1 MSCEIHVHG
10 GERFGVDGVFL
21 SCVLPPDYP
30 LGRGAHA
37 DCWPR
42 CALRGETAWVEGAVE
57 ASVLECLRGLRGP
70 PPPPPPPLSESATAA
85 GAAGASGDG
94 AELHPSHSHP
104 DGQPVLFEWVEWLR
118 EQLEVPPD
126 VADGSRW
133 ESAESRLESRLAAD
147 RAAMAERGR
156 AREAESI
163 ADAATAAEAAAAAAA
178 ARASSA
184 RQRPYGM
191 SAAHAAQGA
200 AAPDMYALCRAAG
213 TGLVHGEPITDR
225 KSTFQ
230 AHLCRVSSREQ
241 VRAVLAALNT
251 DRKIARATHNMV
263 AYRILAEGS
272 GAGGLAVQINDND
285 DDGESQAGSNMAHVM
300 EMMGVNNVIV
310 VVSRWY
316 GGIQLGPD
324 RFKHINNCTRDVLEQ
339 NGFERSNKGK
349 LHKGKS

>member
-1 MSCEIHVHG
+1 
-10 GERFGVDGVFL
+10 
-21 SCVLPPDYP
+21 
-30 LGRGAHA
+30 
-37 DCWPR
+37 
-42 CALRGETAWVEGAVE
+42 
-57 ASVLECLRGLRGP
+57 
-70 PPPPPPPLSESATAA
+70 
-85 GAAGASGDG
+85 
-94 AELHPSHSHP
+94 
-104 DGQPVLFEWVEWLR
+104 
-118 EQLEVPPD
+118 
-126 VADGSRW
+126 
-133 ESAESRLESRLAAD
+133 
-147 RAAMAERGR
+147 MAERGR

-163 ADAATAAEAAAAAAA
+163 ADAATAAEAAAAAAAA

-316 GGIQLGPD
+316 GGID
-324 RFKHINNCTRDVLEQ
+324 A
-339 NGFERSNKGK
+339 
-349 LHKGKS
+349 